1 MQHTIAAL
9 VENKLGV
16 LARIAGLF
24 SGRGFNIES
33 LSVAQTIDPSIS
45 RMTIITRGDEQV
57 IEQVIKQLR
66 KLVDVIKV
74 VDLTEEDF
82 VDREMAL
89 IKVRAEVDS
98 RAEVLRIA
106 DIFRGKVV
114 DVSTTTYTLEVTGD
128 EEKLE
133 ALINLLKPIGIIET
147 ARTGKVAV
155 SRGNKALKVG

>member
-1 MQHTIAAL
+1 M
-9 VENKLGV
+9 GV

-33 LSVAQTIDPSIS
+33 LSVAETVDPTIS

-74 VDLTEEDF
+74 VDLTGENF
-82 VDREMAL
+82 VNREMAL
-89 IKVRAEVDS
+89 IKVQAEADS
-98 RAEVLRIA
+98 RAEVQRIA
-106 DIFRGKVV
+106 DIFRGKIL
-114 DVSTTTYTLEVTGD
+114 DVSSTTYTVEVTGN

-133 ALINLLKPIGIIET
+133 ALINLLRPIGIIEVV
-147 ARTGKVAV
+147 RTGKVAI
-155 SRGNKALKVG
+155 SRGSKAIKTA